1 MTQVK
6 TINLRG
12 NQYAQVKDRLQAF
25 WEANPQGKIHTE
37 TTTQGEVT
45 IFKAY
50 VWKNKG
56 DFLELLKSGADKS
69 LALASADSN
78 GTSRSDE
85 SNLKKEKGFEKLET
99 IAVGRALAMLGY
111 GTDGAIASSEEME
124 NYHEFRANEFIKFSQ
139 ECSTLKELRDAFM
152 NLPSEVARLEEVVEA
167 KETAKARLTEES

>member
-12 NQYAQVKDRLQAF
+12 NQYAQVKDRLLAF
-25 WEANPQGKIHTE
+25 REANSNGKIHTE
-37 TTTQGEVT
+37 VFTQEGVT

-50 VWKNKG
+50 VWKDKG
-56 DFLELLKSGADKS
+56 DFLELLKSGVDKS
-69 LALASADSN
+69 TALLSSDAN
-78 GTSRSDE
+78 GTARSDE
-85 SNLKKEKGFEKLET
+85 ADLKKDKGFEKLET